1 MKPRIELSDK
11 GNATIWES
19 GSWQPSQGIGRG
31 CLVAG
36 PEGEALQVIFDKNPA
51 TANFQ
56 FLFFANPNQVIATA
70 FVREVIP
77 GQTKYDLVLSRLK
90 ALETDYVQGE
100 PTLRPEL
107 ETLWSLKQIVPRTTQ
122 VHQLV
127 EASYRGDR
135 IGYKEVYKELILA
148 AVEKATTPGTGQ
160 RLFWG
165 TPRNTDR

>member
-19 GSWQPSQGIGRG
+19 GSWQANQGIGRG
-31 CLVAG
+31 CLIAG
-36 PEGEALQVIFDKNPA
+36 PEGEHLQVIFDKNPQ

-56 FLFFANPNQVIATA
+56 YLFFASPNQVVATA
-70 FVREVIP
+70 FVRKVQP
-77 GQTKYDLVLSRLK
+77 GQTKYDLTLSRLK
-90 ALETDYVQGE
+90 ALTTDIVQGE
-100 PTLRPEL
+100 GVLRADL
-107 ETLWSLKQIVPRTTQ
+107 ETLWTLKQIVSSSMQ
-122 VHQLV
+122 VHHLV
-127 EASYRGDR
+127 EASYLPDR
-135 IGYKEVYKELILA
+135 VGYKDVYKELILA

>member
-19 GSWQPSQGIGRG
+19 GSWLESQHTGRG

-36 PEGEALQVIFDKNPA
+36 PEGEPLQVIYDKNPQ

-56 FLFFANPNQVIATA
+56 FLFFANPNQVVATA
-70 FVREVIP
+70 FVRTMP
-77 GQTKYDLVLSRLK
+77 GGQKKYDLTLSRIK
-90 ALETDYVQGE
+90 ALTTDLVQGE
-100 PTLRPEL
+100 PVLRTDL
-107 ETLWSLKQIVPRTTQ
+107 DTLWTLKQIIPANADIHRYI
-122 VHQLV
+122 
-127 EASYRGDR
+127 EKSYEPTRL
-135 IGYKEVYKELILA
+135 GYKSIYKDLIFA
-148 AVEKATTPGTGQ
+148 AVDKATTPGDKQ